1 MLKDTK
7 LCMMCFRHM
16 RFFDQI
22 IWLMWK
28 DKMAFI
34 MSWMFK
40 NMVKSMMDGD
50 EKDGSQNTTIVDTY
64 EKLEKGISDMAH
76 STKKFF
82 TIAKCKSVGCKERP
96 IDGATFCKYHKCEK
110 CDKKRAAGGSN
121 LCIQHKYK

>member
-1 MLKDTK
+1 
-7 LCMMCFRHM
+7 
-16 RFFDQI
+16 
-22 IWLMWK
+22 
-28 DKMAFI
+28 